1 MKIKIF
7 DQSFSKFCVLL
18 KEIKENQKKN
28 NNWKKILS
36 GFLKKVKT
44 VTKK

>member
-18 KEIKENQKKN
+18 KEIKENQKKIITEI
-28 NNWKKILS
+28 KY
-36 GFLKKVKT
+36 
-44 VTKK
+44 